1 MVLNSLTFR
10 GEYEVS
16 CVRTHSPI
24 DDLIG
29 GGIPTGII
37 THIYGE
43 AATGKTT
50 IAMQAAGHLSEEG
63 YQTLY
68 IDCDN
73 RFSFQRFSQL
83 FQDENSLE
91 RLTLIVPKSLD
102 EQTEI
107 ISVLD
112 AYVSNRTRLI
122 VVDTIA
128 SQYREGLSPET
139 SFSRYRDVVEKQLPE
154 MLGLCRRRRDIAV
167 LVLNQ
172 VVSKVEDGEEGKTVP
187 AAGGGLNKFCQIT
200 LHLSG
205 LPVKPVMEAE
215 IISHYRDLSGRVYYQ
230 ITNGGISSV
239 DSELQEKLRKVG
251 EKCLKKSII

>member
-1 MVLNSLTFR
+1 VL
-10 GEYEVS
+10 
-16 CVRTHSPI
+16 CRTHSPI

-50 IAMQAAGHLSEEG
+50 LAMQVGGHLSKEG

-73 RFSFQRFSQL
+73 RFSFKRFSQL
-83 FQDENSLE
+83 FPDEGYLE

-102 EQTEI
+102 EQSEI

-128 SQYREGLSPET
+128 SQYRKYLSPET
-139 SFSRYRDVVEKQLPE
+139 WFSRYRDVVEKQLPE
-154 MLGLCRRRRDIAV
+154 MLGLCRRRNLAV

-172 VVSKVEDGEEGKTVP
+172 VVSRVDGEKEGETVP
-187 AAGGGLNKFCQIT
+187 AAGWGLNKFCQIT

-205 LPVKPVMEAE
+205 VSVKPVMVAE
-215 IISHYRDLSGRVYYQ
+215 IISHYRDLRGRVYYQ
-230 ITNGGISSV
+230 ITNGGISPV
-239 DSELQEKLRKVG
+239 DLELQKKLMEVG
-251 EKCLKKSII
+251 IECLKQSIT